1 MGLVSVLITCFF
13 RSLALL
19 SQRKEVHYPGELAG
33 VMITLLI
40 GLALSLVAAIKG
52 SRWWLIAVVAS
63 LGTVVES
70 HEPFT
75 VGMCSDDVSLAGGR
89 LLAAGYDLGAASLRF

>member
-13 RSLALL
+13 WSLALL

-40 GLALSLVAAIKG
+40 GLALALVAAIKG
-52 SRWWLIAVVAS
+52 SRWWLIAVATS
-63 LGTVVES
+63 LGTVVS
-70 HEPFT
+70 
-75 VGMCSDDVSLAGGR
+75 VMSR
-89 LLAAGYDLGAASLRF
+89 LH